1 MLLLSDILHQM
12 HWIVIVVA
20 CLLCVMAATGSRR
33 RCVVLLVAY
42 LGFILYMTL
51 MGERGTEPGL
61 KLQLFWCY
69 KRFFRNAILRQEILN
84 NIWLFVPV
92 GALLY
97 WLLPKWYVVLI
108 PPIMS
113 LFIEVMQ
120 YTMKTGLFEFDDMVS
135 NSLGGLIGMLM
146 CMAIRLVMKRR

>member
-20 CLLCVMAATGSRR
+20 CLLCVMAVTGSRR

-61 KLQLFWCY
+61 KLQLFWSY
-69 KRFFRNAILRQEILN
+69 KRFFRNAILRKEILN

-92 GALLY
+92 GAMLY
-97 WLLPKWYVVLI
+97 RLLPKWYVVLI
-108 PPIMS
+108 SPLMS
-113 LFIEVMQ
+113 LCIEVMQ
-120 YTMKTGLFEFDDMVS
+120 YVMKTGLFEFDDMVS
-135 NSLGGLIGMLM
+135 NSLGGLIGMLV
-146 CMAIRLVMKRR
+146 CMGIRRVME

>member
-20 CLLCVMAATGSRR
+20 CLLCVMAAAGSRR
-33 RCVVLLVAY
+33 WCVVFLVAY
-42 LGFILYMTL
+42 LGFILYMTFV
-51 MGERGTEPGL
+51 GRGDDETGM
-61 KLQLFWCY
+61 KLQLFWSY
-69 KRFFRNAILRQEILN
+69 KRFFRNAILRKEILN

-92 GALLY
+92 GAMLY
-97 WLLPKWYVVLI
+97 RLLPKWYVVLI

-135 NSLGGLIGMLM
+135 NSLGGLIGMLV
-146 CMAIRLVMKRR
+146 CMGIRRVME

>member
-1 MLLLSDILHQM
+1 M
-12 HWIVIVVA
+12 HWVVIVVA
-20 CLLCVMAATGSRR
+20 CLLCVMAAAGSRK
-33 RCVVLLVAY
+33 RCAVLFVAY
-42 LGFILYMTL
+42 LAFILYMTFVRRDNETG
-51 MGERGTEPGL
+51 M
-61 KLQLFWCY
+61 KLQLFWSY
-69 KRFFRNAILRQEILN
+69 KRFFRNAILRKEILN

-97 WLLPKWYVVLI
+97 RLLPKWYVVLI